1 MRIDNLLNEEIRQEL
16 EELSKMEVGTDQYR
30 TMVDGVTKLMDRA
43 IELEKIDVQH
53 ELESDKQEFER
64 RIKHEQMSE
73 DRKDRLIKNII
84 TIGGILVPAV
94 ITIWGT
100 CATINFEKEGTITST
115 AGRKFFNRLFPSK

>member
-16 EELSKMEVGTDQYR
+16 EELSKMEVGTDSHR
-30 TMVDGVTKLMDRA
+30 SAVDGVTKLMDRA

-64 RIKHEQMSE
+64 RVKHMQMAE